1 MPKIPLDQV
10 ANYRPSDCLTDDEKR
25 AAIEYAKRQ
34 VVDRMRFKMKQ
45 RGMRPGDIEFR
56 ISELTDET
64 LSDMIDQEEVLRSA
78 NFRKFIFL
86 QDLADKQAKD
96 AERKKKI
103 EDLAK
108 ECDANFFFN
117 LIRRYFLRKHGVFE
131 HDSANTHFVK
141 AVCFFFSNDPRFVSE
156 LGYSFGKGLL
166 INGVAGLGKT
176 EVIRAVSGNPINPVM
191 IYSMLEIT
199 DFVRANGSLDIDCCQ
214 TVLLDDVGTEESI
227 VKHFGTNISWFK
239 EFIEKYYLE
248 QKIFYRLIVT
258 TNCGGDELQDRYG
271 YRVRSRMREMFNV
284 IELTGKDRRK

>member
-1 MPKIPLDQV
+1 METKILSEIMPKIPLDQV

-117 LIRRYFLRKHGVFE
+117 LLGGTFFVNMAFLSMIPQTPISLRQCVFSFRMIR
-131 HDSANTHFVK
+131 
-141 AVCFFFSNDPRFVSE
+141 
-156 LGYSFGKGLL
+156 
-166 INGVAGLGKT
+166 
-176 EVIRAVSGNPINPVM
+176 
-191 IYSMLEIT
+191 
-199 DFVRANGSLDIDCCQ
+199 
-214 TVLLDDVGTEESI
+214 VL
-227 VKHFGTNISWFK
+227 
-239 EFIEKYYLE
+239 
-248 QKIFYRLIVT
+248 
-258 TNCGGDELQDRYG
+258 
-271 YRVRSRMREMFNV
+271 
-284 IELTGKDRRK
+284 